1 MHTDYLGAGDSPR
14 PILRDLALLTIL
26 CAIVNTIG
34 LTDFGVA
41 NWQESIRL
49 VTSQDMQDRGDW
61 IVPTINGEPYLR
73 KPPLVYWCTLTLAE
87 MTGSRVSLGHLR
99 LTVAIFGWLSVIMT
113 YLAGRSMLSTEP
125 GWTLKRAS
133 HAAWW
138 AALFLATGV
147 LHVRMSRTGAI
158 DVAATPFVIGA
169 VWAGFISWRT
179 STGWQLRMGLFA
191 LAALMAA
198 GAALVKGPP
207 TVLAILCPLVGA
219 LGWLA
224 SKNSEDKHRLL
235 LTVAAASFL
244 VVIALQV
251 LRIEEFRDVL
261 GMLAGALG
269 TAYLLALL
277 SGLLCTNART
287 SLQTLWRSQLVAISL
302 GAIASVAIWSK
313 LVAARIGADFVSA
326 NASKEMSDN
335 IDIFRPSSAAQLIEA
350 TSYGAGLGSLW
361 AFGGAWALISRRE
374 RMTPGLA
381 IIAAW
386 VGVTLVAFA
395 AFSTGSGR
403 YITPMWPGVALLGAV
418 GWISYRDKPGR
429 NWYVPTTYAVILI
442 LAIVQAWWYADGRNR
457 FESNHSPRDFMT
469 ELAARED
476 IDRERVAAWGFWNG
490 ALTSYLGHHVVAID
504 RRDFPI
510 HSPSGMIL
518 LDEFVDL
525 VREDGQSWVLLVSHP
540 GWSDED
546 IPQPPIEVQQ
556 LGLTAEHIPINAR
569 YGEKKG
575 RHEVHAFRV
584 SP

>member
-49 VTSQDMQDRGDW
+49 VTSQDMQDRGEW

-73 KPPLVYWCTLTLAE
+73 KPPLVYWCTITFAE
-87 MTGSRVSLGHLR
+87 ITGSRVTLGHLR

-113 YLAGRSMLSTEP
+113 YLAGRSILSTEP
-125 GWTLKRAS
+125 GWSLKRAS

-138 AALFLATGV
+138 AALFLATGL

-169 VWAGFISWRT
+169 VWAGFISWRS
-179 STGWQLRMGLFA
+179 STGWQLRLGLFA
-191 LAALMAA
+191 IASLTAA

-207 TVLAILCPLVGA
+207 TVLAIFCPLVGV

-224 SKNSEDKHRLL
+224 SQKSGDDQKRT
-235 LTVAAASFL
+235 LTVGVAVFL
-244 VVIALQV
+244 AVIALEIV
-251 LRIEEFRDVL
+251 RVDEFRDAL
-261 GMLAGALG
+261 GMVAGALG
-269 TAYLLALL
+269 TAYLLVVL
-277 SGLLCTNART
+277 SGLVRTNALT
-287 SLQTLWRSQLVAISL
+287 TIQALWRSQLVAISL
-302 GAIASVAIWSK
+302 GAIVSVAIWSK
-313 LVAARIGADFVSA
+313 LVASRIGAEFVSA
-326 NASKEMSDN
+326 NAAKEMGDN
-335 IDIFRPSSAAQLIEA
+335 IDIFRPSAAAQLFEA

-361 AFGGAWALISRRE
+361 AFGGAWALLSRRE

-418 GWISYRDKPGR
+418 GWISYRDRPGR
-429 NWYVPTTYAVILI
+429 NWFVSSTYAVILL
-442 LAIVQAWWYADGRNR
+442 LAIGQAWWYADGRNR
-457 FESNHSPRDFMT
+457 YESNHSPRDFMT
-469 ELAARED
+469 ELASRDD

-510 HSPSGMIL
+510 HSPSGTIL
-518 LDEFVDL
+518 LDEFVDM
-525 VREDGQSWVLLVSHP
+525 VREDGQTWVLLVSHP
-540 GWSDED
+540 GWSEGDR
-546 IPQPPIEVQQ
+546 PVPPIEIQQ
-556 LGLTAEHIPINAR
+556 LGLTAEYIPINAR

-575 RHEVHAFRV
+575 RHEIHAFRV
-584 SP
+584 FP

>member
-49 VTSQDMQDRGDW
+49 VTSQDMQDRGEW

-73 KPPLVYWCTLTLAE
+73 KPPLVYWCTITLAE
-87 MTGSRVSLGHLR
+87 LTGSRVSLGHLR
-99 LTVAIFGWLSVIMT
+99 LTVAIFGWLSVVMT
-113 YLAGRSMLSTEP
+113 YLAGRSILSTEP
-125 GWTLKRAS
+125 GWPLKRAS

-138 AALFLATGV
+138 AALFLATGL

-179 STGWQLRMGLFA
+179 STGWQLRIGLFA
-191 LAALMAA
+191 LASLMAA

-207 TVLAILCPLVGA
+207 TVLAIYCPLVGV

-224 SKNSEDKHRLL
+224 AKNSGGTQKLL
-235 LTVAAASFL
+235 LPVGVTTFL
-244 VVIALQV
+244 IVIAIEIV
-251 LRIEEFRDVL
+251 RIKEFRDVL

-269 TAYLLALL
+269 TAYIVALL
-277 SGLLCTNART
+277 SRLVRTNALT
-287 SLQTLWRSQLVAISL
+287 TLQTLWRTQLVAISI
-302 GAIASVAIWSK
+302 GAIASVALWSE
-313 LVAARIGADFVSA
+313 LVARRIGAEYVNA
-326 NASKEMSDN
+326 NAAKEMTDN
-335 IDIFRPSSAAQLIEA
+335 IDVFRPSSAAQLIEA
-350 TSYGAGLGSLW
+350 TSYGAGLGSIW

-374 RMTPGLA
+374 RMTPGLS

-418 GWISYRDKPGR
+418 GWISYRDRPGR
-429 NWYVPTTYAVILI
+429 NWFVPSTYAVVLL
-442 LAIVQAWWYADGRNR
+442 LAIGQAWWYAAGRDR
-457 FESNHSPRDFMT
+457 YESDHSPRDFMT
-469 ELAARED
+469 ELAARDD
-476 IDRERVAAWGFWNG
+476 IDKQRVAAWGFWNG

-518 LDEFVDL
+518 LDEFVDM
-525 VREDGQSWVLLVSHP
+525 VCEDGQSWVLLVSHP
-540 GWSDED
+540 GWSNDD
-546 IPQPPIEVQQ
+546 TPTPPIEVQQ
-556 LGLTAEHIPINAR
+556 LGLTAEYIPINAR

-575 RHEVHAFRV
+575 RHVVHAFRV